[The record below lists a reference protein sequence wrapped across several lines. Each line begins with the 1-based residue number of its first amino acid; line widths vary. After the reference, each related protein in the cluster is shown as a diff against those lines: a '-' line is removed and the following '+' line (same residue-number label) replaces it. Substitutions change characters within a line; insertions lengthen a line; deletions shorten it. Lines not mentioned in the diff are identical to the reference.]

1 MSRTRVVSVVPS
13 SELVLR
19 EFVSVPVESFG
30 SASEFLAYR
39 LRKSE
44 AFASGASPKDTL
56 PAVFEGLRHSARR
69 LKTRRI
75 GRQLNASRKVPEL
88 RLNAL
93 C

>member
-1 MSRTRVVSVVPS
+1 MSRSRVVSVVPCG
-13 SELVLR
+13 ELVLR
-19 EFVSVPVESFG
+19 EFVSVPSESSG

-39 LRKSE
+39 KRKNK

-75 GRQLNASRKVPEL
+75 GRQLNAFGKDPEF
-88 RLNAL
+88 RLDAL